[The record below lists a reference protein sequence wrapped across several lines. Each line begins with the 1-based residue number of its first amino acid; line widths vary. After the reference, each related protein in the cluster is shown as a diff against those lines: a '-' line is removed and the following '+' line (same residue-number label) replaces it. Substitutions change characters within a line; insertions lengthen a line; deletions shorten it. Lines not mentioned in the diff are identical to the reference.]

1 MSDLDHTTG
10 GVVDGWDHVVQ
21 SVTTILST
29 RLNSRIF
36 RREFGSEVPAL
47 VDAPMNES
55 SIMALY
61 VAVAEALERW
71 EPRFELT
78 DVAVAGDKSGAVTMT
93 LIGNYRPNAHK
104 GDLTTV
110 ADNIQTIRVMRD
122 RVENWSLAA

>member
-1 MSDLDHTTG
+1 MDLNHDTG
-10 GVVDGWDHVVQ
+10 GAVEGWDHVVQ
-21 SVTTILST
+21 SIQTILAT
-29 RLNSRIF
+29 RLNARVF

-47 VDAPMNES
+47 VDAPMNEAS
-55 SIMALY
+55 VLMLY

-78 DVAVAGDKSGAVTMT
+78 DVSVDGAASGVITMT
-93 LIGNYRPNAHK
+93 LIGNHRPNAHT

-110 ADNIQTIRVMRD
+110 VDQVQTIRVMRD